1 MLAHVPPVLRVAFLA
16 ICLLAFGL
24 RWYRL
29 DYHYLGLDESL
40 SVETALLPLSQ
51 LVAFQQAKVFSHPPL
66 HHTLLSLWLPLAG
79 TSELAARYLSLFS
92 GVAATAAAMAT
103 ASALL
108 GRAGAL
114 VVGTLMAVSPFAV
127 YYGQEAR
134 MYTLVSLLAL
144 LAGYGLWRFQ
154 GSGQRRWLALGGAG
168 LGFGLFSH
176 YYFFFFAAALGL
188 FVLTRLGALR
198 RHLHLLL
205 PVLAL
210 AALPALAWLALARG
224 TQASLAA
231 VAGTDV
237 HTPPEQ
243 LIGDTL
249 ATFAGGPLWVRAAEP
264 AAALA
269 SGLLLAL
276 GLVRLV
282 RWLLGPGQ
290 ARRRALLLLPW
301 LLVPPLLA
309 SLVPWSVYPRYLTV
323 AYPAFLMVGTV
334 GLLALTGRRPLL
346 LAGAAGLLALPSVG
360 WTAELFGAQR
370 DIKSGFADAARELNS
385 QVTPGDIVLLAGPA
399 GRTLLAYYYRGAA
412 PTQEI
417 TIDAPVWDRPALEGV
432 LARLAAAYPRI
443 WLVVYAPQPQEEFVR
458 GWFASNA
465 YELSND
471 FHSDTILASYV
482 GGQGTPQSRVT
493 DISFDGHLQLAAFQV
508 GLAQGGGG
516 RFVTHRTDWRLLRPG
531 GGLAV
536 STRLVDRDGR
546 LWADYDWWL
555 PLQGEA
561 GAVLRQNKALQFPA
575 EAPAGAYRLQ
585 LVVYQRD
592 GSGSL
597 PARAE
602 GRTQEVVELA
612 TVEAGPGG

>member
-1 MLAHVPPVLRVAFLA
+1 MILRVAFLA
-16 ICLLAFGL
+16 TCLLAFGL

-79 TSELAARYLSLFS
+79 TSELAARFLSLFS
-92 GVAATAAAMAT
+92 GVAAVAAAMAT
-103 ASALL
+103 ARALV
-108 GRAGAL
+108 GRAGGL
-114 VVGTLMAVSPFAV
+114 VVGLLMAVSPFAV

-144 LAGYGLWRFQ
+144 LAGYGLWRFHR
-154 GSGQRRWLALGGAG
+154 SRRRRWLALAGAG
-168 LGFGLFSH
+168 LGLGLFSH
-176 YYFFFFAAALGL
+176 YYYFFFAAALGL
-188 FVLTRLGALR
+188 FLLSRLGSLR
-198 RHLHLLL
+198 PHLRLLL
-205 PVLAL
+205 PVLVL
-210 AALPALAWLALARG
+210 AALPALVWLGLARG

-231 VAGTDV
+231 VAGNDV
-237 HTPPEQ
+237 HTPPDQ
-243 LIGDTL
+243 VIADTL
-249 ATFAGGPLWVRAAEP
+249 ATFAGGPLWVRPAEP

-269 SGLLLAL
+269 SGVLLTL
-276 GLVRLV
+276 GLVQIV
-282 RWLLGPGQ
+282 RWLPASGRG
-290 ARRRALLLLPW
+290 RERALLLLPW
-301 LLVPPLLA
+301 LLVPPLLG

-323 AYPAFLMVGTV
+323 AYPAFLMVGSV
-334 GLLALTGRRPLL
+334 ALLALTGRRPLL
-346 LAGAAGLLALPSVG
+346 LAGAAGLLALLSLG
-360 WTAELFGAQR
+360 RTWDLFDSQR
-370 DIKSGFADAARELNS
+370 DLKSGFADAAREMNS
-385 QVTPGDIVLLAGPA
+385 QASPEDMVLLAGPA

-417 TIDAPVWDRPALEGV
+417 TIDAPVWDRPALERSLERV
-432 LARLAAAYPRI
+432 TAVYPRI

-458 GWFASNA
+458 GWFAGNA

-493 DISFDGHLQLAAFQV
+493 DISFDGLLQLAAYQV
-508 GLAQGGGG
+508 GLVQDGGR
-516 RFVTHRTDWRLLRPG
+516 RFVTHRADWRLLRAG
-531 GGLAV
+531 GALAV
-536 STRLVDRDGR
+536 STRLVDQDGR

-561 GAVLRQNKALQFPA
+561 GAVLRQNKALQLPA

-585 LVVYQRD
+585 VVVYERD
-592 GSGSL
+592 SERSL
-597 PARAE
+597 PARWE
-602 GRTQEVVELA
+602 GRTREIVELA
-612 TVEAGPGG
+612 TVQAGPGA